1 MSTATYFDALLV
13 TEVGTEAVHRDVHLL
28 THTIQQPLVINQSIN
43 QGFYSGLS
51 NLNHCEVH

>member
-43 QGFYSGLS
+43 QGFL
-51 NLNHCEVH
+51 